1 MGIHQ
6 ETNLTAQENRFWPK
20 ILTHIM
26 WICVR
31 GWAHVCIH
39 VAWSRMGLPTDPQQH
54 GIANRSATAWSR
66 MGLPTDPQHLATD
79 ESELDNMLT
88 GLRFLGLPT
97 REAVWINRIEKETT
111 CQEGC

>member
-20 ILTHIM
+20 ILTHTM

-39 VAWSRMGLPTDPQQH
+39 V
-54 GIANRSATAWSR
+54 AWSR

>member
-1 MGIHQ
+1 MRAWVGTCLHSCG
-6 ETNLTAQENRFWPK
+6 
-20 ILTHIM
+20 M
-26 WICVR
+26 
-31 GWAHVCIH
+31 
-39 VAWSRMGLPTDPQQH
+39 VAH